1 MARNA
6 SSLRRRCRR
15 ACAPALECSV
25 DDRRWQWTTYSNLN
39 TWFDGWK
46 AFLLHHGFAEDK
58 PEEQPESD
66 GRTAEVRIPPQKKRR
81 ILNSDETH
89 HTLDNEGDRGGS
101 RSRTY
106 VSKKSGRSGTRH
118 VKATGHVT
126 GLYTTT
132 AGGQNGPPFY
142 FFSTD
147 AENPENYKVGGAHMM
162 RVGSLTWKE
171 SRIIGNDASSH
182 KTVPQKLDA

>member
-39 TWFDGWK
+39 TWFGGWK
-46 AFLLHHGFAEDK
+46 AFLLHHGFAEDE
-58 PEEQPESD
+58 PEEQVEAD
-66 GRTAEVRIPPQKKRR
+66 GRTAEVTIPPQKKRR
-81 ILNSDETH
+81 ILNADETH

-101 RSRTY
+101 RARTY
-106 VSKKSGRSGTRH
+106 VGRGRSRSGQRH
-118 VKATGHVT
+118 VKAAGHVT

-132 AGGQNGPPFY
+132 ADKQNGSVMY
-142 FFSTD
+142 MFSTS
-147 AENPENYKVGGAHMM
+147 AEEQANYQVC
-162 RVGSLTWKE
+162 
-171 SRIIGNDASSH
+171 
-182 KTVPQKLDA
+182 